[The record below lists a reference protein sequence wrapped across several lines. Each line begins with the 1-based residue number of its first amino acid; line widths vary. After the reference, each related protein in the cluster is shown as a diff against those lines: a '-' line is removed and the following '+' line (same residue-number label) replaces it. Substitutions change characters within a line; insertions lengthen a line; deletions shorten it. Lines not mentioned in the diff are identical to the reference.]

1 VATGTLQTLERVVE
15 EPPERPERP
24 PSEYEPLQHVTRL
37 IALEGGWSDELAAR
51 IRQLFDALAP
61 EWHTR
66 GGEVRVAPTIDA
78 LARGGI
84 APRGTCVEVG
94 SGTGI
99 HTPPLSGHFDRVLS
113 VDLSAE
119 MLQLAPRD
127 LSVLLQADASQL
139 PFKDGSV
146 DAVVCVNAFLF
157 PAEYDRVLAAAG
169 SIAFVSTA
177 GDQTPIFLAPEDV
190 LSALPGRWSGLASHA
205 AWGTWMVARRD
216 EEVS

>member
-1 VATGTLQTLERVVE
+1 VATGTVQELERVVE
-15 EPPERPERP
+15 EPPDRPERQ
-24 PSEYEPLQHVTRL
+24 PSAYKPLQQVTRR
-37 IALEGGWSDELAAR
+37 IALDGEWSDDLAAR
-51 IRQLFDALAP
+51 ILQLFDALAP

-66 GGEVRVAPTIDA
+66 GGEVRLAPTIDA

-84 APRGTCVEVG
+84 EPGGTCIEVG

-99 HTPPLSGHFDRVLS
+99 HTRPLAGHFDRVVS

-127 LSVLLQADASQL
+127 LSVLLRADASRL

-157 PAEYDRVLAAAG
+157 PAEYDRVLAAGGA
-169 SIAFVSTA
+169 IAFVSTA
-177 GDQTPIFLAPEDV
+177 GDQTPIFLAAEEV
-190 LSALPGRWSGLASHA
+190 LSALPGRWSGIASHA
-205 AWGTWMVARRD
+205 AWGTWTVARRD